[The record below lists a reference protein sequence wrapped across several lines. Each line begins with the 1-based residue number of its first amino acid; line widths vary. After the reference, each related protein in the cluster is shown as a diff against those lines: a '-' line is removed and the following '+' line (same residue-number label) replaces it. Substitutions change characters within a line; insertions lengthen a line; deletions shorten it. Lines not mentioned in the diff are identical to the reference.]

1 MAKEHNHTEK
11 AKEDIKKSKEHM
23 NKSKEE
29 LKHSIDELEKE
40 LRQSAQELKAKSEE
54 SYNRIVARLDKERRT
69 MQDMVTEDY
78 KEARRYVRSNPE
90 EGLAFAFAGGLVLGL
105 CLGIMRR

>member
-1 MAKEHNHTEK
+1 MAESKSKTNME
-11 AKEDIKKSKEHM
+11 KSKEHM

-29 LKHSIDELEKE
+29 MRKSKDELEKE
-40 LRQSAQELKAKSEE
+40 VRKSATELRAKSEQR
-54 SYNRIVARLDKERRT
+54 YNEVVARLNKERKN
-69 MQDMVTEDY
+69 MQDAVAEDY

-90 EGLAFAFAGGLVLGL
+90 EGVGIAFAGGLILGI